1 MKEEWGGKKKYKGD
15 ADETKERKW
24 VKREILFNIG
34 IWIGKGEGWNGE
46 NGKWEEGCNEGGGRK
61 EGLGFKIQLMSARNI
76 DVFIPVNL

>member
-1 MKEEWGGKKKYKGD
+1 MLMRQN
-15 ADETKERKW
+15 ERKW

-34 IWIGKGEGWNGE
+34 ICIGKGEGWNGE

-76 DVFIPVNL
+76 DVFIPVNLQ

>member
-1 MKEEWGGKKKYKGD
+1 MLMRQN
-15 ADETKERKW
+15 ERKW

-61 EGLGFKIQLMSARNI
+61 EGLGFKI
-76 DVFIPVNL
+76 